1 MSALGV
7 LALVAVALLVVCAL
21 ARIPYGEEEPALAP
35 PAADEGA
42 RPHRDY
48 LISRGWYVDEKLE
61 TGRSGAP
68 VGLPFAAPWTRPD
81 DGLGPH
87 TFADALLLQL
97 TEDVERL
104 GGYEPFVSL
113 CDLSEKGAER

>member
-21 ARIPYGEEEPALAP
+21 AQIPYGEEEPALAAP
-35 PAADEGA
+35 ADEGA

-48 LISRGWYVDEKLE
+48 LISRGWDVDENLE
-61 TGRSGAP
+61 AGRSDAP
-68 VGLPFAAPWTRPD
+68 VAAAWNRPD

-104 GGYEPFVSL
+104 GGYEAFASL
-113 CDLSEKGAER
+113 CDLSEKGVER

>member
-1 MSALGV
+1 MSALDV

-21 ARIPYGEEEPALAP
+21 AQIPWGKEEPALQP
-35 PAADEGA
+35 PADEGA

-48 LISRGWYVDEKLE
+48 LISRGWDVDENLE
-61 TGRSGAP
+61 AGRSDAP
-68 VGLPFAAPWTRPD
+68 VGLPFAAAWNRPD

-113 CDLSEKGAER
+113 CDLSEKGVER

>member
-1 MSALGV
+1 MSALGI
-7 LALVAVALLVVCAL
+7 LALAAVALLLCAL
-21 ARIPYGEEEPALAP
+21 AQIPYGKEEAALAAP
-35 PAADEGA
+35 ADEGV

-48 LISRGWYVDEKLE
+48 LISRGWDVDENLE
-61 TGRSGAP
+61 AARSDAP
-68 VGLPFAAPWTRPD
+68 VAAAWNRPE

-87 TFADALLLQL
+87 TFVDALLLQL

-113 CDLSEKGAER
+113 CDLSERGVER

>member
-21 ARIPYGEEEPALAP
+21 AQIPYGEEEPALAAP
-35 PAADEGA
+35 TDEGA

-48 LISRGWYVDEKLE
+48 LISRGWDVDENLE
-61 TGRSGAP
+61 AGRSDAP
-68 VGLPFAAPWTRPD
+68 VGLPVAAWNRPD

-104 GGYEPFVSL
+104 GGYEALASL
-113 CDLSEKGAER
+113 CDLSEKGVER

>member
-1 MSALGV
+1 M
-7 LALVAVALLVVCAL
+7 LVVCAL
-21 ARIPYGEEEPALAP
+21 AHIPYGEEEPALAP

-48 LISRGWYVDEKLE
+48 LISRGWYVDDQLE
-61 TGRSGAP
+61 AGRSGAA
-68 VGLPFAAPWTRPD
+68 VGLPFAAAWRRPD

-104 GGYEPFVSL
+104 GGYEAFASL
-113 CDLSEKGAER
+113 CGLREHFRTDCEAA

>member
-1 MSALGV
+1 MLAVCV
-7 LALVAVALLVVCAL
+7 LAQ
-21 ARIPYGEEEPALAP
+21 IPYGAEDALPESPADA
-35 PAADEGA
+35 GV

-48 LISRGWYVDEKLE
+48 LISREWHVDEDLE
-61 TGRSGAP
+61 AGRSDAP
-68 VGLPFAAPWTRPD
+68 VVAAWSRPE

-113 CDLSEKGAER
+113 CDVCEKGAEK

>member
-1 MSALGV
+1 MSALGIV
-7 LALVAVALLVVCAL
+7 AVVAAVALLAILAL
-21 ARIPYGEEEPALAP
+21 AQIPYGEEEPALQAP
-35 PAADEGA
+35 ADEGS

-48 LISRGWYVDEKLE
+48 LLSRGWDVDEQLE
-61 TGRSGAP
+61 SGRSEAP
-68 VGLPFAAPWTRPD
+68 VVAAWGRPE

-104 GGYEPFVSL
+104 GGYEAFDSL
-113 CDLSEKGAER
+113 CDVSERGVER